1 MRALRLRGFRLEA
14 ALTRAL
20 AAGVR
25 LRRAKRTARREIAVL
40 TPDPD
45 ALRAL
50 AEESGIAVR
59 DEGERGLGRWI
70 KKFKRRWTLLP
81 GLILGLWLI
90 AAFSARMW
98 VIRIEAAPQG
108 ELDGAA
114 RAHIAA
120 LLEDMDIVPGSSRP
134 DTRALSAQLAAQCPE
149 LSYVSARLTGA
160 RLLISAQSAGP
171 QPEIY
176 DPRAERDLTASR
188 DGIVWKVNVAAGQAA
203 VKPGDTVRRG
213 DILILGQEKGPGGEI
228 KGVRA
233 LGTVTAR
240 AWSQAEAS
248 APLIARET
256 AYTGRVRAS
265 ARLVGPLFEAELSR
279 CEPFAMCE
287 TETRRYKV
295 VGLFLPAYVER
306 TEYRETE
313 VRLRREDPQA
323 LESRLR
329 AQALSE
335 AAEGAE
341 NDILRVWT
349 RTETSEGRMRVR
361 AVIEYTAQIASE
373 K

>member
-114 RAHIAA
+114 RVHIAA

-134 DTRALSAQLAAQCPE
+134 DTRALSSQLAAQCPE

-176 DPRAERDLTASR
+176 DLPFCHFIGKPDPRSFRYVLDDLKLEPDQVLLADDAPETIIAYTK
-188 DGIVWKVNVAAGQAA
+188 I
-203 VKPGDTVRRG
+203 
-213 DILILGQEKGPGGEI
+213 GG
-228 KGVRA
+228 KGVLVDENLKPR
-233 LGTVTAR
+233 
-240 AWSQAEAS
+240 QNFP
-248 APLIARET
+248 APIIKEITQLTQFTE
-256 AYTGRVRAS
+256 
-265 ARLVGPLFEAELSR
+265 LF
-279 CEPFAMCE
+279 
-287 TETRRYKV
+287 
-295 VGLFLPAYVER
+295 
-306 TEYRETE
+306 
-313 VRLRREDPQA
+313 
-323 LESRLR
+323 
-329 AQALSE
+329 
-335 AAEGAE
+335 
-341 NDILRVWT
+341 
-349 RTETSEGRMRVR
+349 
-361 AVIEYTAQIASE
+361 
-373 K
+373 